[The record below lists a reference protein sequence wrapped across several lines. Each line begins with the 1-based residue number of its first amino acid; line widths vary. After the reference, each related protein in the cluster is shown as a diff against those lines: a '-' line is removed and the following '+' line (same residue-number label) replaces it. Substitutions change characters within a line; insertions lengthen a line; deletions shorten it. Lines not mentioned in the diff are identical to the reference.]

1 MQDTREE
8 LVEVALQ
15 VLITTLDQD
24 AAAPLIPGG
33 RVARFSDSSDTDGG
47 GGGGLADNLFLNY
60 LSRIHREEDFD
71 FVLKGVTRQAR
82 AFQ

>member
-1 MQDTREE
+1 M
-8 LVEVALQ
+8 ALQ

-33 RVARFSDSSDTDGG
+33 GGGGSGGGRAARFSDSSDCE

-71 FVLKGVTRQAR
+71 FVLKGVTR
-82 AFQ
+82 